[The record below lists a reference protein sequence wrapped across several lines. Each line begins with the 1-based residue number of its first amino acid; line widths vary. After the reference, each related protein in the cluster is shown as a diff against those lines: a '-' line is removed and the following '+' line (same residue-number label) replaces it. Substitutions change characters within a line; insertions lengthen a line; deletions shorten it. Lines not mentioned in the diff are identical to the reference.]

1 LNSQIDLAWMDR
13 ALDLAERGRYG
24 VSPNPMVGA
33 VVVRGRRTVAE
44 AFHRRAGTP
53 HAEALALSRA
63 GRAAR
68 GADLYVTLEPCAH
81 HGRTPP
87 CADAIVAAGVGR
99 VIIASRDPNPL
110 VRGRGLARLARAG
123 IEVLWADAS
132 RRWRAERQI
141 ERFRLWISQ
150 RRPFVLAKWAA
161 SLDGRIASSSGESR
175 WITGPAARRRALLLR
190 EEYDAVL
197 VGAGTILADDP
208 RLTRRLGRNPGRHW
222 RVVLDGRLR
231 IPERARVLRKP
242 SGCVIATAVPATHP
256 RARRLARRGAE
267 IWSLPGSRPGHV
279 DLKRLLAELGGR
291 DVTGLMVEGGGETLA
306 AFFAEGLVDAV
317 AAFVAPR
324 LLGGRASPGAVGGR
338 GFRLQDMPQLDA
350 MEIELAGRDLLIT
363 GRLRRS
369 RARRAAAR

>member
-1 LNSQIDLAWMDR
+1 MDR
-13 ALDLAERGRYG
+13 ALALAEGGRYG

-33 VVVRGRRTVAE
+33 VVVRGRRKVAE

-53 HAEALALSRA
+53 HAEALALARA
-63 GRAAR
+63 GRATR

-87 CADAIVAAGVGR
+87 CAEGIVAAGIRR
-99 VIIASRDPNPL
+99 VIVASRDPNPL
-110 VRGRGLARLARAG
+110 VRGRGLARLTRAG

-132 RRWRAERQI
+132 RRSRAERQN

-161 SLDGRIASSSGESR
+161 TLDGRIASSSGESR

-197 VGAGTILADDP
+197 VGAGTILADNP
-208 RLTRRLGRNPGRHW
+208 LLTRRLSRNPGRHW

-231 IPERARVLRKP
+231 ISERARVLRQPK
-242 SGCVIATAVPATHP
+242 GCVIATAVPPTHP
-256 RARRLARRGAE
+256 RARRLAHRGAE
-267 IWSLPGSRPGHV
+267 IWSLPGSRPGQV
-279 DLKRLLAELGGR
+279 DLKRLLAELAGR

-306 AFFAEGLVDAV
+306 AFFA
-317 AAFVAPR
+317 
-324 LLGGRASPGAVGGR
+324 
-338 GFRLQDMPQLDA
+338 
-350 MEIELAGRDLLIT
+350 
-363 GRLRRS
+363 
-369 RARRAAAR
+369 